1 MNTQRIVAFSDFPD
15 WSHAFDGE
23 VSYPLTSRF
32 RGPLLTAACWS
43 AWNASRGLTPSAN
56 PKDIARL
63 AARALADIED
73 TPAEE
78 IIPCGVGVAL
88 MLSPQGSGE
97 WFADGATKALYD
109 ALKWCQMADLTRSE
123 QREAWGSALVLAHVV
138 GAAEAQQ

>member
-1 MNTQRIVAFSDFPD
+1 MNTRRIVTFSDFPD

-23 VSYPLTSRF
+23 ASYPLTEHF

-43 AWNASRGLTPSAN
+43 AWNASRGNTPSAN
-56 PKDIARL
+56 PKGIAQL

-78 IIPCGVGVAL
+78 IITCGVGFAL
-88 MLSPQGSGE
+88 MFAPQGSGE
-97 WFADGATKALYD
+97 WLADEATKALHN
-109 ALKWCQMADLTRSE
+109 ALKWCQMADSTRGG
-123 QREAWGSALVLAHVV
+123 QRDAWGSALALAHVV

>member
-1 MNTQRIVAFSDFPD
+1 MNTRRIVTFSDFPD
-15 WSHAFDGE
+15 WSRAFDGE
-23 VSYPLTSRF
+23 ASYPLTERF

-43 AWNASRGLTPSAN
+43 AWNASQGNTPSAN

-63 AARALADIED
+63 AARALAAIED

-78 IIPCGVGVAL
+78 IIPCGVGIAL

-97 WFADGATKALYD
+97 WFADEAAKALYG
-109 ALKWCQMADLTRSE
+109 ALKWCQMADSIGSE
-123 QREAWGSALVLAHVV
+123 QRGAWGSALVLAHVV